1 MQLQVKFTIFLI
13 SILTKREKTIER
25 NCQVYHLKICG
36 NQWNSEEK
44 SKLQPM
50 TDRVYYY
57 KKNPIPFSEDEVATG
72 ESKSNLLKI
81 KIWEE

>member
-1 MQLQVKFTIFLI
+1 
-13 SILTKREKTIER
+13 
-25 NCQVYHLKICG
+25 
-36 NQWNSEEK
+36 
-44 SKLQPM
+44 M